1 MLGELVAMI
10 FDVIGQMF
18 LFVFGIPLGSGVTYG
33 GVIIVS
39 SLVFGIATI
48 VLNQFLDINKP
59 VQQQPVKSSNP
70 TPRSQ
75 KQIKHGLDHWAMVE
89 KQNTRTFHD

>member
-1 MLGELVAMI
+1 MIFDIVGMI
-10 FDVIGQMF
+10 FDVIAQMF

-39 SLVFGIATI
+39 SLVFGIATV
-48 VLNQFLDINKP
+48 VLNQFLDSNKP
-59 VQQQPVKSSNP
+59 VQEKPVISSNP

-75 KQIKHGLDHWAMVE
+75 KQVKHGLDHWAMVE
-89 KQNTRTFHD
+89 KQNSRTFHD